1 MTTRIPKELVYYIK
15 SNYHLLF
22 LPDMYN
28 DLECCNHY
36 FVLSFEK
43 YINISSPRKL
53 LFRDMKL
60 ISYTTHCSNILW
72 ACRIIFNFLPQ
83 AWNQT
88 VQSIVIIEIVSTVQ
102 LLAQLLSSK
111 NPLRKGYLFPIL
123 TTKLFTT
130 ENREKT
136 GMDWKRKRRT
146 A

>member
-1 MTTRIPKELVYYIK
+1 MTTRIQKGFVYCIK
-15 SNYHLLF
+15 SNYLLLF
-22 LPDMYN
+22 SPDIV
-28 DLECCNHY
+28 CCNHY

-53 LFRDMKL
+53 LLRGMKPV
-60 ISYTTHCSNILW
+60 SYTTHCFDILW
-72 ACRIIFNFLPQ
+72 VCRIIFNFLPQ
-83 AWNQT
+83 AGNQT
-88 VQSIVIIEIVSTVQ
+88 VQSVIIIETVLTVQ